1 MALADRGGD
10 GLRSKR
16 PSPSPPPGGNA
27 LIYIVIMVTV
37 MVATLVLGHQL
48 RDNLSGLF
56 GESKLNHRCSGYVNR
71 WANSRLDGYRQ
82 QLEAQH
88 HGSQLPGSAPVSS
101 GTQLINWFDRL
112 ITERTLDQQRLEI
125 LNTTLRTY
133 QCRPVFE

>member
-1 MALADRGGD
+1 MGSAGRGVG
-10 GLRSKR
+10 GLQSQR
-16 PSPSPPPGGNA
+16 PSPPPPKGGNA
-27 LIYIVIMVTV
+27 LIYITILVTV
-37 MVATLVLGHQL
+37 MVATLLLGHQL
-48 RDNLSGLF
+48 RGNLSGLF

-88 HGSQLPGSAPVSS
+88 HGSQLPGSVSDSS

-112 ITERTLDQQRLEI
+112 ITERMLDKQRMEI

-133 QCRPVFE
+133 QCRPVFQ